1 MPCDILLTLDG
12 KRSVL
17 SPRLGIGVYQC
28 WAFQQKFKSA
38 FGSLST
44 PEMGE
49 KETGVSSA
57 LKPLVGV
64 ARRHSGVLLGV
75 HNWQINVLPSS
86 DLAPRLYGNQ
96 CLCLKLD
103 LKQS

>member
-1 MPCDILLTLDG
+1 
-12 KRSVL
+12 VHL
-17 SPRLGIGVYQC
+17 SL
-28 WAFQQKFKSA
+28 W
-38 FGSLST
+38 
-44 PEMGE
+44 
-49 KETGVSSA
+49 
-57 LKPLVGV
+57 VGV

-75 HNWQINVLPSS
+75 QNWQIIVLPSS